1 MKSQY
6 APSFL
11 AGYRS
16 ACELLGAVHVQFQLF
31 PAHVAQYWN
40 LWTHSFSGAVGDH
53 IALSLPSFC

>member
-16 ACELLGAVHVQFQLF
+16 ACELLGAVRIQFQLF
-31 PAHVAQYWN
+31 PAHVARYWN